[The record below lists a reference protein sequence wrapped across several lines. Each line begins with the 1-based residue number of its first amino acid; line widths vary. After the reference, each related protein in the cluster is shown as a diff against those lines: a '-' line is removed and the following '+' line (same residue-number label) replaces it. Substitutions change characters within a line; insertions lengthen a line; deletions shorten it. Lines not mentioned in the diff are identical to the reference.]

1 MSNEKK
7 YELTNETVTN
17 DTGHTM
23 YRIKAL
29 KDFTLISGETVHAGD
44 LGGYIE
50 SEDNLSHEGSC
61 WVAYRSLVFGNTAPD
76 EIYGGTPHITE
87 NAYIKDSTVS
97 ENAVISGN
105 AFILNSHLS
114 GKAKV
119 YGDACIIE
127 NSMIGGNADI
137 GGNAFVL
144 GNAQVI
150 GNIAIK
156 NTERVYGSG
165 YNTLVKSDSEF
176 SLIFK
181 SEIIKIYKDT
191 TDNTFKISYY
201 NNKFTISEIENYSFG
216 STVGKLAARA
226 AAFGIP
232 IIPKGEFKF
241 IVDRAIKNM
250 ELFK

>member
-1 MSNEKK
+1 
-7 YELTNETVTN
+7 
-17 DTGHTM
+17 M

-29 KDFTLISGETVHAGD
+29 RDITLISGETVHAGD

-50 SEDNLSHEGSC
+50 SEENLSHEGSC
-61 WVAYRSLVFGNTAPD
+61 WVAYKSLVFGNTATN

-97 ENAVISGN
+97 ENAVIGGN

-150 GNIAIK
+150 GNITIK
-156 NTERVYGSG
+156 NTERVYGSE
-165 YNTLVKSDSEF
+165 YNTLVKSGSEF
-176 SLIFK
+176 YLILNSK
-181 SEIIKIYKDT
+181 TIKICKDA
-191 TDNTFKISYY
+191 NNNFKINYA
-201 NNKFTISEIENYSFG
+201 NNEFIISEVENYSPD
-216 STVGKLAARA
+216 STVGKLAARVTA
-226 AAFGIP
+226 LGLPVIS
-232 IIPKGEFKF
+232 KNEFKL
-241 IVDRAIKNM
+241 IADRAVKNM
-250 ELFK
+250 ELFN